1 MLSDAIKKALAPL
14 SLEKVEPGDYS
25 KTGYHLEVA
34 AKPEQMPAVAQAM
47 LAQGCYLASLTAL
60 ALAIVSREP
69 WVDLFGHS
77 EEGWVLFWKLLP
89 LGVGMTLGGVSGV
102 MSVVALVRDLALLL
116 VIPAVLG
123 LIIGMV
129 GLGGV
134 LIPQ

>member
-1 MLSDAIKKALAPL
+1 MQPVHGHPHRVWLVPGSGLGRWAIW
-14 SLEKVEPGDYS
+14 VF
-25 KTGYHLEVA
+25 
-34 AKPEQMPAVAQAM
+34 
-47 LAQGCYLASLTAL
+47 LASLTAL

-102 MSVVALVRDLALLL
+102 MSVVALVRDHALLL